1 MNRLMSC
8 WQVQSPLN
16 QRGFTLIELMITV
29 TIMAILT
36 AMAIPSFSEVIL
48 KSTLTN
54 QARDLMASS
63 LLARSEAIKRNQTVT
78 LCASSNGST
87 CGGTWTNGW
96 IVLTTDNIVVHSHKA
111 APTGF
116 LINSALTS
124 ITFSASGLGATM
136 ATLTVCKATPAVGKE
151 ERLLSISG
159 TGRPSIS
166 KAQAGVCAP
175 VS

>member
-1 MNRLMSC
+1 MKPLMVP

-29 TIMAILT
+29 MIIAILT
-36 AMAIPSFSEVIL
+36 AMAIPSFSEVMM

-54 QARDLMASS
+54 QARDLMASA
-63 LLARSEAIKRNQTVT
+63 LMARSEAIKRNQTVT

-87 CGGTWTNGW
+87 CSGNWSNGW

-116 LINSALTS
+116 LINSPLTS
-124 ITFSASGLGATM
+124 ISFSASGLGATM

-151 ERLLSISG
+151 ERLLTISG

-166 KAQAGVCAP
+166 KAHAGVCAP
-175 VS
+175 LS

>member
-1 MNRLMSC
+1 MRRLMSC
-8 WQVQSPLN
+8 WRVQVSLN

-63 LLARSEAIKRNQTVT
+63 LMARSEAIKRNQTVT
-78 LCASSNGST
+78 LCASRNGTT
-87 CGGTWTNGW
+87 CGGSWTNGW
-96 IVLTTDNIVVHSHKA
+96 IVLTTDNIVIHSHKA
-111 APTGF
+111 APSGF

-136 ATLTVCKATPAVGKE
+136 ATLTICKSTPAVGRE
-151 ERLLSISG
+151 ERLLNISG

-166 KAQAGVCAP
+166 KAQAGVCTP
-175 VS
+175 LS